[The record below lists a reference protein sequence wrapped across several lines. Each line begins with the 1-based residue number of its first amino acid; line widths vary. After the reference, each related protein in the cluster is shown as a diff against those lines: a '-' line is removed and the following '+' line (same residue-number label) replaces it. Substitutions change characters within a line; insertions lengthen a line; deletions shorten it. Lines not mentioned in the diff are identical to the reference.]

1 MKLLAVGKGSGGL
14 VSFDCP
20 PGTTSIMAVSAAAV
34 DTNGELIRVYISADP
49 NESFIGIE
57 SGFSNALL
65 AVSNTLFP
73 AIPVQPEERLYAVF
87 TAKGS
92 AVIYFDE

>member
-1 MKLLAVGKGSGGL
+1 MKLIAVGKGSAGS
-14 VSFDCP
+14 VPFDCP
-20 PGTTSIMAVSAAAV
+20 TGATSLMAVSAAAA
-34 DTNGELIRVYISADP
+34 DANTNLIRVYISADP
-49 NESFIGIE
+49 NETFIGIE

-73 AIPVQPEERLYAVF
+73 AIPVEPEERLYAIF